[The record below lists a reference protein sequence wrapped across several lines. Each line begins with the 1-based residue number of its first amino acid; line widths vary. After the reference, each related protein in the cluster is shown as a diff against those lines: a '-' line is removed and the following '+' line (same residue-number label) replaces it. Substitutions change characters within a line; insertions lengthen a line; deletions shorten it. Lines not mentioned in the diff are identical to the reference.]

1 MFRTIVTLFALLPL
15 VLVAQTGSAADKGRL
30 WRVESAQHQVSYLFG
45 TMHSDDPRV
54 TELPALVNA
63 AFTGATSVTLEMEL
77 DEPSMQAMAGKMFLP
92 ESESLAS
99 ILGDELYRQVVSALA
114 DYGMPAVLA
123 SRMKP
128 WVVLMTLSVP
138 PPKTGEFLD
147 LLLYQRALQAGKT
160 VHGLESAEEQIAVFE
175 QMRGDD
181 QLSMLRETLRLLPE
195 YPALFERL
203 IKTYLNGDL
212 QGLMAMSEE
221 TYTQIPPEVNAR
233 VMQRLLV
240 ERNDRMVERMQPQLH
255 EGGAFVAVGALHLP
269 GDNGIIQ
276 QLRGLGYQ
284 VRAVY

>member
-99 ILGDELYRQVVSALA
+99 ILGDELYHQVVSALA

-147 LLLYQRALQAGKT
+147 LLLYQRALQTGKT

-175 QMRGDD
+175 QMREDD

-240 ERNDRMVERMQPQLH
+240 ERNDRMVERMQPQLQ